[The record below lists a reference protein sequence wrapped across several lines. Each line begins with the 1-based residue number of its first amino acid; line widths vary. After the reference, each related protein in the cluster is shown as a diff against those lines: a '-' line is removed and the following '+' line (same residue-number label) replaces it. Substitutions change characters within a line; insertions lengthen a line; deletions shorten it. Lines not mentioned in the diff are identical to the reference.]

1 MIRNATAQDVLDMSQ
16 KLRVEDEKEIE
27 ALTGLDTLA
36 ALTLGYFH
44 SDSCMAAVGRS
55 GNVCGLF
62 GVVPVAEA
70 VGSVWLLTSHE
81 IVPNIREVLET
92 GNAWLDEQN
101 AIYPVLTNIVTA
113 SNSLHLTLI
122 EHLGFQLGSPYT
134 LDDGETRVI
143 PFERRS

>member
-1 MIRNATAQDVLDMSQ
+1 MCWTCL

-70 VGSVWLLTSHE
+70 VGGACERLLTSHE
-81 IVPNIREVLET
+81 IVPNIREVLGRQGT
-92 GNAWLDEQN
+92 RGWMSRT
-101 AIYPVLTNIVTA
+101 P
-113 SNSLHLTLI
+113 STLC
-122 EHLGFQLGSPYT
+122 
-134 LDDGETRVI
+134 
-143 PFERRS
+143 